1 MDEKKIAV
9 IVQNFHHIDAEVLEK
24 ISPAEMAQGG
34 FENNFCFKIKNWK
47 IVMFEKRIDRF
58 LTFLKALKSQ
68 NFQCDEEIIA
78 RQVKQL

>member
-34 FENNFCFKIKNWK
+34 FRNNFSFKFKNRK
-47 IVMFEKRIDRF
+47 IVMFENMIDRF
-58 LTFLKALKSQ
+58 FNLS
-68 NFQCDEEIIA
+68 EGP
-78 RQVKQL
+78 